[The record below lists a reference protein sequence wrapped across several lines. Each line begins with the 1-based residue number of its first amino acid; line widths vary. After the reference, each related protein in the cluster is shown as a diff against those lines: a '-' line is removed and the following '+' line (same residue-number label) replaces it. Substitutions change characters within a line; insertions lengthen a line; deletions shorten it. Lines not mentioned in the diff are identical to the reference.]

1 MKILFIYLFLSL
13 GGVETVLKNR
23 QEGFSALGIHTD
35 CIFLE
40 DHGGSS
46 SFQALEDSRVHITN
60 KKDEIEKIIAEG
72 SYDLVSVIDTPQVHD
87 ILRETA
93 KSINVVMEVHTP
105 HIPFRKYIRENII
118 EKAKAI
124 VVPTAIFGSLVESEM
139 KKPHPPVVV
148 IPNSVNSDFLSE
160 KKEIPEHNRIP
171 VAMVSRIESIKDW
184 RESVRIVEKVLQKR
198 RDIDFF
204 LVGRPVEDKPTD
216 ISREFSKRKIMG
228 HLRWLPF
235 IQYSRMPL
243 FYQFIARNRGVYL
256 TSSKGESFGMTLIES
271 MASHVPIVAYNLP
284 VFREVLGDGEF
295 GKIYRTVEEAAEYIL
310 SLIEDRKE
318 REDLTE
324 RAHRNVLLK
333 YTPTAFAE
341 IWNERIMK

>member
-160 KKEIPEHNRIP
+160 KKEIPEHKKTGERVSGSWKRFYKREETLISSLWEGLWRTNRQISP
-171 VAMVSRIESIKDW
+171 GSF
-184 RESVRIVEKVLQKR
+184 R
-198 RDIDFF
+198 R
-204 LVGRPVEDKPTD
+204 GRSWVICDG
-216 ISREFSKRKIMG
+216 S
-228 HLRWLPF
+228 
-235 IQYSRMPL
+235 PL
-243 FYQFIARNRGVYL
+243 FNTVECRYS
-256 TSSKGESFGMTLIES
+256 TSS
-271 MASHVPIVAYNLP
+271 LP
-284 VFREVLGDGEF
+284 ATGGFTSPHQRGNHS
-295 GKIYRTVEEAAEYIL
+295 A
-310 SLIEDRKE
+310 
-318 REDLTE
+318 
-324 RAHRNVLLK
+324 
-333 YTPTAFAE
+333 
-341 IWNERIMK
+341 